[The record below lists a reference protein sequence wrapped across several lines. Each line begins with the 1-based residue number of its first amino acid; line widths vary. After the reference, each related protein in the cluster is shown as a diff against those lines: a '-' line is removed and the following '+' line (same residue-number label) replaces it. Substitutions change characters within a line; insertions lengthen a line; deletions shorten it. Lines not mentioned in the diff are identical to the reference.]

1 MLGNK
6 EILLVTDPNDFQMIL
21 RTEGLWPNRRGL
33 ATFDHYRKDVRP
45 DIFNNVGGLLNEQG
59 EAWGK
64 MRSMVN
70 PILLKPATVNA
81 YIPVVDEI
89 AIEFCDRIK
98 TLRDE
103 KNELPANFLYEL
115 NKWAL
120 ETVASIAVDQRLHI
134 LDGKKDDQNS
144 KASQLIK
151 AVDDFFTLSFELEV
165 LPSLW
170 RYMKTAKYKQLMQVF
185 DNMTRYE
192 ISDLVTIYFFIY
204 IDRYLGGNHKRK
216 K

>member
-1 MLGNK
+1 ML
-6 EILLVTDPNDFQMIL
+6 
-21 RTEGLWPNRRGL
+21 
-33 ATFDHYRKDVRP
+33 
-45 DIFNNVGGLLNEQG
+45 GGLLNEQD

-64 MRSMVN
+64 MRSTVS

-98 TLRDE
+98 TLRND
-103 KNELPANFLYEL
+103 KNELPPNFFFEL

-134 LDGKKDDQNS
+134 LDGKKDDKNS

-151 AVDDFFTLSFELEV
+151 AVDDFFTLSYELEM
-165 LPSLW
+165 LPNLW
-170 RYMKTAKYKQLMQVF
+170 RYMKTAKYKQLMEVF
-185 DNMTRYE
+185 DVMTEYE
-192 ISDLVTIYFFIY
+192 IFFLFCF
-204 IDRYLGGNHKRK
+204 DNFPNRTFSH
-216 K
+216 